1 MKRVLMITGCWPP
14 TTRVGARR
22 VVRLA
27 RRLPALGWTPV
38 VLTIDESEAYAE
50 PRAIDHSLVAPP
62 VEVHRVSATYPS
74 IRLERRLLSFA
85 KRWPKVTKVAKV
97 LMRDWRL
104 PDQFVEWT
112 LAAVQKAKTLGHFDA
127 VWVTGAPFGMFVPG
141 VAVARALGRPVIFDF
156 RDPWTPDLPD
166 RTHPLGIPNRV
177 RVAQERLLLRQADAV
192 VYVNL
197 DMYNRYEAIFGRR
210 HDVPWA
216 VIPNGFDPEDA
227 PIGEPISDARPV
239 LLYAG
244 VCYASRSMR
253 PIFEALAEGFGPG
266 DDGLLLRIFG
276 TLDPAA
282 EAYLKANPLPGRVE
296 LNGRIP
302 SGEVFRHMR
311 GADALLLL
319 IGDTHRT
326 ALSAKVFDYLLAA
339 RPMLGTGPEGSTA
352 GELINTCGVGQ
363 WIDGGLAGRADLIA
377 ALRQVEARALP
388 YNPVADAIRRYSADG
403 MATATARLLDSVG
416 SLYPVD
422 TWR

>member
-38 VLTIDESEAYAE
+38 VLTIDESEAYAA
-50 PRAIDHSLVAPP
+50 PRGTDHSLVAPA

-74 IRLERRLLSFA
+74 IRLERRLLSLMG
-85 KRWPKVTKVAKV
+85 RWPKAAKIATV
-97 LMRDWRL
+97 LLRDWRP

-112 LAAVQKAKTLGHFDA
+112 LAAVRKAKSLGHFDA

-141 VAVARALGRPVIFDF
+141 AVVARALGKPVVFDY
-156 RDPWTPDLPD
+156 RDPWTPDLPE
-166 RTHPLGIPNRV
+166 RTHPLGIPNRA
-177 RVAQERLLLRQADAV
+177 RVALERLLLRQADAV
-192 VYVNL
+192 VYVNQ
-197 DMYNRYEAIFGRR
+197 DMYDRYEATFGREHGGR
-210 HDVPWA
+210 RRDVPWA

-227 PIGEPISDARPV
+227 PTGAPITDPRPV

-244 VCYASRSMR
+244 VCYGSRSML
-253 PIFEALAEGFGPG
+253 PILEALAEGFGPG

-296 LNGRIP
+296 VNGRIP
-302 SGEVFRHMR
+302 SDEVVRHMR
-311 GADALLLL
+311 GAEALLLL

-339 RPMLGTGPEGSTA
+339 RPMLGTGPQGSTA

-363 WIDGGLAGRADLIA
+363 WIDGGVEGRPALIA
-377 ALRQVEARALP
+377 ALRQVEARALAFEP
-388 YNPVADAIRRYSADG
+388 IADEIRRYSADG
-403 MATATARLLDSVG
+403 MASATVRMLIA
-416 SLYPVD
+416 VD
-422 TWR
+422 RRE